1 MKNDD
6 SSNILLIVLM
16 AVIVAIL
23 IGLIILFFVYR
34 KVRRDNTKLKE
45 KVLSLSFSSG
55 IERNILKEEKTEKKD
70 DDYETT
76 FI

>member
-1 MKNDD
+1 
-6 SSNILLIVLM
+6 M